1 MNGDER
7 ERQIIRDAMKRLLDG
22 DPMRSLEGKLT
33 VKSLAV
39 EANVKRWL
47 LTLKHTDLKDE
58 FYERVRLQNATPTAV
73 RELLARISLMEKDQA
88 LIREALRDA
97 REKNGVLARALAV
110 LALESEE
117 VMSEN
122 AQLQKMLEMADDSTV
137 QPMRRRRG
145 LTPGSVAPPAQA

>member
-22 DPMRSLEGKLT
+22 DPIWSLEGKLT

-117 VMSEN
+117 VGERER
-122 AQLQKMLEMADDSTV
+122 A
-137 QPMRRRRG
+137 
-145 LTPGSVAPPAQA
+145 APEDAGNGR